1 MDKLIKML
9 RHHEGVRHKPYYDT
23 ATPPKLTIGVG
34 RNLDDNGLSD
44 DEIDYLLRNDI
55 NRCMSEAMTYDWFK
69 DLNDARRAVVL
80 SLLFNLGKPRYD
92 KFVKHHEAMSNGH
105 MLMASRE
112 LLDSRWAKQVG
123 RRANEMAIQLETGEW
138 QT

>member
-9 RHHEGVRHKPYYDT
+9 RHHEGVRHKPYKDT
-23 ATPPKLTIGVG
+23 VGKLTIGVG

-44 DEIDYLLRNDI
+44 DEIDYLLKNDI
-55 NRCMSEAMTYDWFK
+55 NRCMSEAMTYSWFV
-69 DLNDARRAVVL
+69 DLNEARRAVVL

-92 KFVKHHEAMSNGH
+92 KFVKHHEAMDDGH
-105 MLMASRE
+105 FLIASEE

-123 RRANEMAIQLETGEW
+123 QRANEMAMQLRTGEW
-138 QT
+138 Q

>member
-1 MDKLIKML
+1 ML
-9 RHHEGVRHKPYYDT
+9 RHHEGVRHKPYKDT
-23 ATPPKLTIGVG
+23 VGKLTIGVG

-44 DEIDYLLRNDI
+44 DEIDYLLTNDI
-55 NRCMSEAMTYDWFK
+55 NRCMSEAMTYEWFA

-92 KFVKHHEAMSNGH
+92 KFVRHHAAMADGH
-105 MLMASRE
+105 MMIASKE

-123 RRANEMAIQLETGEW
+123 RRADEMAIQLETGEW
-138 QT
+138 Q

>member
-1 MDKLIKML
+1 VDKLIKML
-9 RHHEGVRHKPYYDT
+9 RHHEGVRHKPYKDT
-23 ATPPKLTIGVG
+23 VGKLTIGVG

-44 DEIDYLLRNDI
+44 DEIDYLLQNDI

-92 KFVKHHEAMSNGH
+92 KFVKHHEAMADGH
-105 MLMASRE
+105 MLVASRE

-123 RRANEMAIQLETGEW
+123 RRANEMAKQLETGEW
-138 QT
+138 Q